1 MLQHNLYTIIETTD
15 NTVKIRLL
23 PGSAIY
29 QGHFPGNPITPGVC
43 QVGIVEELLETC
55 FGKQVTLREIK
66 NLKFME
72 VLRPEPMVEPMFV
85 FEKMEEED
93 NRLAVR
99 GKVTV
104 GERIVTKYSLIFEI
118 QS

>member
-1 MLQHNLYTIIETTD
+1 MLQHNLYTIIETTG
-15 NTVKIRLL
+15 NAVKIRLL
-23 PGSAIY
+23 PESAIY
-29 QGHFPGNPITPGVC
+29 EGHFPGNPVTPGVC
-43 QVGIVEELLETC
+43 QVGIVEELLGTC

-72 VLRPEPMVEPMFV
+72 VLRPEPQVEPVVV

-104 GERIVTKYSLIFEI
+104 GERIVTKYSLVFEI